1 MIGDV
6 ISATKKGLPC
16 RIVVFNADDET
27 MIGDVISAT
36 KTVFANSRKRQTRK
50 GMDFPDDLADSVA
63 DEGSATN
70 EIDRGES
77 LTVEEMS
84 HLKATERWIQSS
96 SVAEEAISS
105 TSTNNGNEYTKSN
118 HTAVKSRFLL
128 GNVRLI
134 SKNACTY
141 DRLACQ
147 TTPRRNDA
155 LRPGGHSLFT
165 LLL

>member
-1 MIGDV
+1 
-6 ISATKKGLPC
+6 
-16 RIVVFNADDET
+16 

-96 SVAEEAISS
+96 SVAEEAIRSVQE
-105 TSTNNGNEYTKSN
+105 TFEEKGPIDKQEFAWFMLMGLAPRARIMGTNTQN
-118 HTAVKSRFLL
+118 LII
-128 GNVRLI
+128 RL
-134 SKNACTY
+134 SKVGFYWGT
-141 DRLACQ
+141 
-147 TTPRRNDA
+147 
-155 LRPGGHSLFT
+155 
-165 LLL
+165 